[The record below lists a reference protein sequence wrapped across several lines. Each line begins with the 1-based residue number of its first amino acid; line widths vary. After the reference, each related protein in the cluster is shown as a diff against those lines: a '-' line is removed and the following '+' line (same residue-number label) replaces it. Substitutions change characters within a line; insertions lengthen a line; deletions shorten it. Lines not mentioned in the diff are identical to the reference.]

1 MLSTEFES
9 KLSNWPKTGSN
20 DAKGMQEFSDYL
32 QQLKLGTEHISNLKI
47 FEYSSKLQSLV
58 EKLPGWFQSKWSNK
72 VQKLQQ
78 AEGQNAFPSLSV
90 FVKEVTFH
98 AERMNIPQISQTT
111 PVSGNRRNVTSPPVT
126 PSCGGSQSS
135 KSRDQALP
143 VTGLATHLNPDSE
156 QSSEGNNHKKLCPTC
171 LFSKSD
177 HSCHT

>member
-1 MLSTEFES
+1 
-9 KLSNWPKTGSN
+9 
-20 DAKGMQEFSDYL
+20 MQEFSDYL
-32 QQLKLGTEHISNLKI
+32 QQLKLATEHISNLKI

-111 PVSGNRRNVTSPPVT
+111 PVSGNRRNVASPP
-126 PSCGGSQSS
+126 GSQSS

-143 VTGLATHLNPDSE
+143 VTALATHINPDSE

-177 HSCHT
+177 HCCHT